1 LKDFIARLFEIRMP
15 SSKIGYTD
23 EANPSRN
30 KQMSDTLKAGV
41 GKAGKK
47 AVNDPKSKN
56 AETKKRSKQKVAS
69 IDGSERK
76 PEAVEDVA
84 SNHQLEMM
92 QQEQRNEVGGY
103 ASQKKN
109 GYRRLPRDE
118 NDEED
123 VDDEEGFSAYRKFCG
138 PFAVLLIG
146 CIIALSQL
154 QLTFET
160 VGLLLLSSTH
170 FSSLNINC
178 SSHH

>member
-1 LKDFIARLFEIRMP
+1 MKDFIARLFEIRMP

-56 AETKKRSKQKVAS
+56 AETKKRSKPKVAS

-103 ASQKKN
+103 ASQKKTAIAD
-109 GYRRLPRDE
+109 YRGMRMTKKMLMTKKDSQPTE
-118 NDEED
+118 NF
-123 VDDEEGFSAYRKFCG
+123 VAHSRFC
-138 PFAVLLIG
+138 
-146 CIIALSQL
+146 
-154 QLTFET
+154 
-160 VGLLLLSSTH
+160 
-170 FSSLNINC
+170 
-178 SSHH
+178 